1 MLISIEGTD
10 CSGKET
16 QSNLLYK
23 KLSEDNNVFKT
34 SFPVYESA
42 TGKIVG
48 GSYLGKKSIGECLFE
63 EGAANVNPKV
73 ASLYYAADRLYNI
86 NNIINHLNNN
96 EIVILDRYVES
107 NMAHQGGKIFDSEK
121 RNEMYEW
128 LEKLEYDLLKLPHP
142 DLIIFLYMPY
152 EYALELKKN
161 RTELDQH
168 ELSKDHLLNA
178 EKAFLELATK
188 YNFKL
193 INCVNDGKI
202 RTIDEIHEEV
212 YDIVNSY
219 LNKKVK

>member
-1 MLISIEGTD
+1 
-10 CSGKET
+10 
-16 QSNLLYK
+16 
-23 KLSEDNNVFKT
+23 
-34 SFPVYESA
+34 
-42 TGKIVG
+42 
-48 GSYLGKKSIGECLFE
+48 
-63 EGAANVNPKV
+63 
-73 ASLYYAADRLYNI
+73 
-86 NNIINHLNNN
+86 
-96 EIVILDRYVES
+96 
-107 NMAHQGGKIFDSEK
+107 
-121 RNEMYEW
+121 MYEW